1 MQEKKIFDT
10 NEQSSTAEENLQ
22 AKREFHSS
30 QIAIDEQAYQEQ
42 NQAENELRYA
52 LQRPLSWWQKGLI
65 GTTSLFALAV
75 IAQAIQWLIDAW
87 QQHQW
92 IDFAFA
98 LVFSGIVTLGFS
110 AVINELRHLRQL
122 KKLAL
127 LQQQNHAI
135 QNTTAH
141 TSATVSAKE
150 GEQLTQQL
158 AQYMQLSVQDPRY
171 QRWQHYANQG
181 YTAQELLRLFSEEFL
196 QPIDLQAQ
204 KIINKQA
211 IESAVI
217 VAISPLAL
225 VDMCFVAWRHL
236 RLINK
241 LAKLYGVKL
250 GYFSRIRLIKM
261 VLFNIAFAG
270 ATDLIREVGMEWF
283 SQDLTA
289 KLSARAAQGVGVGLL
304 TARLGIKTMELCRPV
319 PFTSKERP
327 KLHTVH
333 KLLLNEVKNVIK
345 DNIFSANK
353 SKEYER

>member
-1 MQEKKIFDT
+1 MQEKKLFQAT
-10 NEQSSTAEENLQ
+10 TESNTHEEAHQ
-22 AKREFHSS
+22 AKREFHSA
-30 QIAIDEQAYQEQ
+30 QVAIDEEAYQENSQ
-42 NQAENELRYA
+42 PENDLQYA
-52 LQRPLSWWQKGLI
+52 LQRPLSWWQKGLL
-65 GTTSLFALAV
+65 GTGLLFSVAV

-92 IDFAFA
+92 INFAFA
-98 LVFSGIVTLGFS
+98 LVFSSIVTLGFS
-110 AVINELRHLRQL
+110 AIINEFRHLRQL

-127 LQQQNHAI
+127 LQQQNKNVQTQSAA
-135 QNTTAH
+135 TT
-141 TSATVSAKE
+141 TMVSANE
-150 GEQLTQQL
+150 GAKITQQL
-158 AQYMQLSVQDPRY
+158 SQYMQISTQDAKY
-171 QRWQHYANQG
+171 QRWQQFADQG
-181 YTAQELLRLFSEEFL
+181 YTPQELLRLFSEEFL
-196 QPIDLQAQ
+196 HPIDLQAQ
-204 KIINKQA
+204 KIINKQS
-211 IESAVI
+211 IESALI

-270 ATDLIREVGMEWF
+270 ATDVMREIGMDWF

-319 PFTSKERP
+319 PFTAQERP
-327 KLHTVH
+327 KLHTIH
-333 KLLLNEVKNVIK
+333 KLLLTEVKTVIK
-345 DNIFSANK
+345 DNLFNK
-353 SKEYER
+353 NKQTTDL